1 MKPMLV
7 GAALSLLLAVP
18 LTGPLA
24 APPAQAGGLAAHH
37 ACLEEERQAIERGQ
51 GFGMALVADRNGFPG
66 PRHILDM
73 KDELELS
80 ADQVRDVQQLF
91 DKMHSRAVEL
101 GNELLAKE
109 AELDRLFAQSVSG
122 EASVRHLLTESALL
136 RAELRW
142 VHIFAH
148 LEARDLLTPE
158 QRHAYHAARYGS
170 AGHVH

>member
-7 GAALSLLLAVP
+7 GVVSSLLLAVP
-18 LTGPLA
+18 VHSPLA
-24 APPAQAGGLAAHH
+24 APPAQAAQAAHH

-73 KDELELS
+73 KDELKLS

-91 DKMHSRAVEL
+91 DKMHNRAVEL

-109 AELDRLFAQSVSG
+109 AELDRLFAQGVSG

-158 QRHAYHAARYGS
+158 QRRAYHAARYASGE
-170 AGHVH
+170 HKH

>member
-1 MKPMLV
+1 MKPLLI
-7 GAALSLLLAVP
+7 GAALSLLLAAP

-24 APPAQAGGLAAHH
+24 APPAPAGQAAHH
-37 ACLEEERQAIERGQ
+37 ACFEEERQAIERGQ

-73 KDELELS
+73 KDELNLS
-80 ADQVRDVQQLF
+80 AGQVRDVQQLF

-109 AELDRLFAQSVSG
+109 TELDRLFAQGVSG
-122 EASVRHLLTESALL
+122 EASVLHLLTESALL

-158 QRHAYHAARYGS
+158 QRRGYHAARYASGE
-170 AGHVH
+170 HKH